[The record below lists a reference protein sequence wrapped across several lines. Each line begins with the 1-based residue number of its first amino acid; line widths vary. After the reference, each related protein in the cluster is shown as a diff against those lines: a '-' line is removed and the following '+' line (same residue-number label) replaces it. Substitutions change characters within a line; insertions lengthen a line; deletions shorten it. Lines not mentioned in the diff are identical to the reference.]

1 MCKLCKHDFGS
12 NVLQDRDLIHVSDM
26 SNFQNLPRVTST
38 FDIELSKLSK
48 LTSVTSVVWFRR
60 SRLSVSILSVST
72 RLCFT
77 RLWGFGFISLNSP
90 RCFCAPADFKLS
102 DLIVIQNKM
111 LCQLLLLYIHK
122 ITIKTVNVHCS
133 CYVIAV
139 MPVIGMVATSTFL
152 RSFRQEMFE
161 DDPPT

>member
-1 MCKLCKHDFGS
+1 MLHSSLGVWVHF
-12 NVLQDRDLIHVSDM
+12 V
-26 SNFQNLPRVTST
+26 
-38 FDIELSKLSK
+38 KLST
-48 LTSVTSVVWFRR
+48 LF
-60 SRLSVSILSVST
+60 
-72 RLCFT
+72 
-77 RLWGFGFISLNSP
+77 
-90 RCFCAPADFKLS
+90 FCAPADFKLS